1 MLVFQSTSFAEV
13 LPNIKAKS
21 DRIKNASHMK
31 RTVFLA
37 PPSDATAIAFK
48 VKTKRI
54 DPLVTLFLN
63 DLKST
68 KKGLRVGKGKDAE
81 IIPWRDVSHIPD
93 CVGRVLDAGGK
104 VFGSTIT
111 IKAKTAAELRLL

>member
-37 PPSDATAIAFK
+37 PQK